1 MIDRSDIWLCQV
13 VGDQMNGTILA
24 WSPPGRGYERKY
36 TMPLNLMSTHTKS
49 RLFMGTLL
57 MAANGDRLEA
67 LGGLYY

>member
-1 MIDRSDIWLCQV
+1 
-13 VGDQMNGTILA
+13 MNGTILA